1 MPRTTLALVVAAR
14 EFTRR
19 GEYRGALT
27 VLPLGRHGDATPWL
41 QAREPLTG

>member
-1 MPRTTLALVVAAR
+1 MPRTTLAFVVGAP

-19 GEYRGALT
+19 GEGRGALT

-41 QAREPLTG
+41 QTPEALTG